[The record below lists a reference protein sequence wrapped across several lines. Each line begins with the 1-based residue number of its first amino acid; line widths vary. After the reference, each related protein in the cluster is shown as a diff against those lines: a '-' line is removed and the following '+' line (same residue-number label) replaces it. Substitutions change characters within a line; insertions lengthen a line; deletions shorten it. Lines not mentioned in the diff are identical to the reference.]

1 MPEWESGAPERFRV
15 SGRVL
20 RVTPRFDP
28 RFQPRAMV
36 ELLQIV
42 EDLALDAGGGEVM
55 LDLGDCVPLPS
66 LMAGF
71 IGEAV
76 LVATRSG
83 ATLRVRMRAECYRR
97 LRTLGLMGMFPEA
110 GEAVRADGVDCVD
123 LTAKP
128 TARTP

>member
-1 MPEWESGAPERFRV
+1 MPEWDSGAPERFHV

-36 ELLQIV
+36 ELLQII
-42 EDLALDAGGGEVM
+42 EDLSLDAAGGEVT
-55 LDLGDCVPLPS
+55 LDLGESVPLPS

-76 LVATRSG
+76 LVATRSR
-83 ATLRVRMRAECYRR
+83 ATLRVRMRAECYWR

-110 GEAVRADGVDCVD
+110 GEAVRAGDVECVD
-123 LTAKP
+123 LTARP
-128 TARTP
+128 TMHGA